1 MASAQTTAQK
11 ELFLSKLQ
19 VKGEEFQLGGL
30 GTERSQFLTESKHK
44 EIVECLAEWES
55 RSDNKKERLS
65 KFPQGYAWRNK
76 YALFGPDDSAVL
88 IFNPEFVGRGKT
100 KEEALP
106 NEAAAPA
113 AAQALDEA
121 QVVSHE
127 GRVFEDLLKIHL
139 EGGHCKAKTFCER
152 VKRKHGKSIP
162 EKLIYLFVSC
172 CPICTE
178 QKPRKPTSAGHK
190 PILTRG
196 LGSRGQ
202 VDLIDFQSCADSS
215 FKYLLNY
222 QARTLPLPCNRPRYD
237 RRTAGD
243 ANVEQP
249 SVGSRPGVPQRFFAG

>member
-19 VKGEEFQLGGL
+19 DKAEEFQLGGL

-55 RSDNKKERLS
+55 RSDNKKERLL
-65 KFPQGYAWRNK
+65 KFPLGYAWRNK

-88 IFNPEFVGRGKT
+88 IFNPEFVGLGKQ
-100 KEEALP
+100 KEALP
-106 NEAAAPA
+106 TDAAAPA

-249 SVGSRPGVPQRFFAG
+249 SVGSRPGVP

>member
-88 IFNPEFVGRGKT
+88 IFNPEFVGRGKQ
-100 KEEALP
+100 KEALP
-106 NEAAAPA
+106 TAAAAPA

-121 QVVSHE
+121 QVVSHVRAE
-127 GRVFEDLLKIHL
+127 SLRTCSRSTLRAGTARLRHSASVSSASMGRASRRRSSTCSSRAAPSAPSRSRASRRLQ
-139 EGGHCKAKTFCER
+139 ATSR
-152 VKRKHGKSIP
+152 SSP
-162 EKLIYLFVSC
+162 E
-172 CPICTE
+172 
-178 QKPRKPTSAGHK
+178 AW
-190 PILTRG
+190 
-196 LGSRGQ
+196 
-202 VDLIDFQSCADSS
+202 A
-215 FKYLLNY
+215 
-222 QARTLPLPCNRPRYD
+222 
-237 RRTAGD
+237 AGD
-243 ANVEQP
+243 K
-249 SVGSRPGVPQRFFAG
+249 